1 MHHHRPSREYLTRR
15 DASSPPPDNYT
26 IHREREPFFQ
36 RFPPA
41 FRLTFVNALF
51 IAISNSHAATLA
63 YLEYISRDWREGRGI
78 CHSTTI
84 DVVFVFRANS
94 RETRRD
100 ALFPFFFFFF
110 VFLRISRIWIE
121 NYWQQRRKYSA
132 SGSDFSER
140 RERSFRAEEGE
151 GGEEDERAK
160 DSGGFGCPHCPG
172 DARELL
178 ACKVIV
184 FDAVILQCRACTH
197 ASQPRA
203 TDTSRRSVVMK
214 PCLSFFSPSLA
225 TFPFPRVDTYP
236 REQHHSFLQIRE
248 TTTSLEE
255 TK

>member
-1 MHHHRPSREYLTRR
+1 MSFDDDRRRVRFSKRTREK
-15 DASSPPPDNYT
+15 
-26 IHREREPFFQ
+26 
-36 RFPPA
+36 
-41 FRLTFVNALF
+41 
-51 IAISNSHAATLA
+51 
-63 YLEYISRDWREGRGI
+63 LE
-78 CHSTTI
+78 
-84 DVVFVFRANS
+84 
-94 RETRRD
+94 ETRYF
-100 ALFPFFFFFF
+100 LFFFFF
-110 VFLRISRIWIE
+110 RIFAYLS
-121 NYWQQRRKYSA
+121 YLDRKLLATTSEI
-132 SGSDFSER
+132 FRVRKRKVSER

-151 GGEEDERAK
+151 EDEEDERAK

>member
-63 YLEYISRDWREGRGI
+63 YLEYISRDWKEGRGI

-100 ALFPFFFFFF
+100 ALFPFFFFF
-110 VFLRISRIWIE
+110 RIFAYLSYLDRKLLATTSEIFRVRKRFFGKE
-121 NYWQQRRKYSA
+121 GKEFSSGGRRRRRR
-132 SGSDFSER
+132 R
-140 RERSFRAEEGE
+140 REGERFGRVRLSSLSRGRARTVG
-151 GGEEDERAK
+151 
-160 DSGGFGCPHCPG
+160 
-172 DARELL
+172 L
-178 ACKVIV
+178 
-184 FDAVILQCRACTH
+184 
-197 ASQPRA
+197 
-203 TDTSRRSVVMK
+203 
-214 PCLSFFSPSLA
+214 
-225 TFPFPRVDTYP
+225 
-236 REQHHSFLQIRE
+236 
-248 TTTSLEE
+248 
-255 TK
+255 

>member
-1 MHHHRPSREYLTRR
+1 MSFDDDRR
-15 DASSPPPDNYT
+15 RVRFSNEL
-26 IHREREPFFQ
+26 ERNSK
-36 RFPPA
+36 R
-41 FRLTFVNALF
+41 RV
-51 IAISNSHAATLA
+51 IS
-63 YLEYISRDWREGRGI
+63 
-78 CHSTTI
+78 
-84 DVVFVFRANS
+84 
-94 RETRRD
+94 
-100 ALFPFFFFFF
+100 FFFFFF

-132 SGSDFSER
+132 TGSDFSER
-140 RERSFRAEEGE
+140 RERSFRRAEEGE
-151 GGEEDERAK
+151 EDEEDERAK